1 MFLPF
6 RRATFLI
13 PSGPDEDLSR
23 KHLFVVLTDPLTRAG
38 KKISEVLLV
47 SFSSLRIHHD
57 PSCILKPGDHPF
69 FRHESFAD
77 YSRARIEEA
86 AKLSHFQQ
94 REPVAEEVF
103 KRICQGLE
111 SSPHTAPKILAFYKE
126 ASGL

>member
-94 REPVAEEVF
+94 REPVTEEVF

-111 SSPHTAPKILAFYKE
+111 SSPHTVPKILAFYKE